1 MVYTKA
7 QNGKGDPYSYI
18 EIKDASDAAR
28 SYLQR
33 TSTYGFD
40 FELMTDPTGI
50 SSHVFARILFVLP
63 NSPAS
68 EAGLERGNWI
78 SAIGKEELTNNN
90 YGYLMEGGNTT
101 FARESLVFDEEGN
114 SSWIAT
120 DTVKVAASRP
130 VELNPFY
137 IDTVYEVSGKK
148 IAYMVY
154 NEFST
159 GPNNQATDTEYREQM
174 KQIFARF
181 KGQSPDAFI
190 LDLRYNPG
198 GYLSCA
204 TDLGSYL
211 APAADLGKVF
221 CTTLY
226 NDISAPQKL
235 ISLSIQDLLP
245 KT

>member
-1 MVYTKA
+1 
-7 QNGKGDPYSYI
+7 
-18 EIKDASDAAR
+18 
-28 SYLQR
+28 
-33 TSTYGFD
+33 
-40 FELMTDPTGI
+40 
-50 SSHVFARILFVLP
+50 
-63 NSPAS
+63 
-68 EAGLERGNWI
+68 
-78 SAIGKEELTNNN
+78 
-90 YGYLMEGGNTT
+90 
-101 FARESLVFDEEGN
+101 
-114 SSWIAT
+114 
-120 DTVKVAASRP
+120 
-130 VELNPFY
+130 
-137 IDTVYEVSGKK
+137 
-148 IAYMVY
+148 MVY

-226 NDISAPQKL
+226 NDISDPQKIDFPL
-235 ISLSIQDLLP
+235 NTGLASENLNLSKLYVLTSKFTASASEAVINCLRPYIGTENVVVIGETTVGKNVAMEPYQDERYNFIYGRLWHTFSTRQDKP
-245 KT
+245 TM

>member
-1 MVYTKA
+1 
-7 QNGKGDPYSYI
+7 
-18 EIKDASDAAR
+18 
-28 SYLQR
+28 
-33 TSTYGFD
+33 
-40 FELMTDPTGI
+40 
-50 SSHVFARILFVLP
+50 
-63 NSPAS
+63 
-68 EAGLERGNWI
+68 
-78 SAIGKEELTNNN
+78 
-90 YGYLMEGGNTT
+90 
-101 FARESLVFDEEGN
+101 
-114 SSWIAT
+114 
-120 DTVKVAASRP
+120 
-130 VELNPFY
+130 
-137 IDTVYEVSGKK
+137 
-148 IAYMVY
+148 MVY

-226 NDISAPQKL
+226 NDISDPQK
-235 ISLSIQDLLP
+235 IVSLSIQDLLP

>member
-1 MVYTKA
+1 
-7 QNGKGDPYSYI
+7 
-18 EIKDASDAAR
+18 
-28 SYLQR
+28 
-33 TSTYGFD
+33 
-40 FELMTDPTGI
+40 
-50 SSHVFARILFVLP
+50 
-63 NSPAS
+63 
-68 EAGLERGNWI
+68 
-78 SAIGKEELTNNN
+78 
-90 YGYLMEGGNTT
+90 MEGGNTT

-137 IDTVYEVSGKK
+137 IDTIYEVSGRK

-211 APAADLGKVF
+211 APAVDLGKYF
-221 CTTLY
+221 AQLCII
-226 NDISAPQKL
+226 ISVTRK
-235 ISLSIQDLLP
+235 S
-245 KT
+245 